1 MIPYN
6 ELVSVVASELGK
18 GQRFNHTLM
27 VVETSVKLAEI
38 HGCAVEKV
46 KIAAILHDITKHE
59 TPDYHKNK
67 IDSYFGADVCE
78 QWPKPI
84 WHALSAVVFAH
95 DELHIE
101 DADILAAIQYHTS
114 GRPAMSLLEKI
125 IYVADFIEPTR
136 TFDNRE
142 FYMMAMIDLNKSVAM
157 ILKSLNDYLISQG
170 EVPVQDGANALRYYQ
185 HHLEE

>member
-1 MIPYN
+1 MITFE
-6 ELVSVVASELGK
+6 ELVPIVASRLGK
-18 GQRFNHTLM
+18 GPRFNHTMM
-27 VVETSVKLAEI
+27 VVETAVKLADI
-38 HGCAVEKV
+38 HGCDVEKV

-59 TPDYHKNK
+59 TLEYHRNK
-67 IDSYFGADVCE
+67 INSYFGADVSE
-78 QWPKPI
+78 KWPKPI
-84 WHALSAVVFAH
+84 WHALSAVVVAH

-114 GRPAMSLLEKI
+114 GRPAMSVLEKI

-142 FYMMAMIDLNKSVAM
+142 FYNTAMVDLDKSVAM
-157 ILKSLNDYLISQG
+157 ILQSLNDYLISQG